1 MSINIA
7 SEIVHFAGH
16 IAGSPTPAAGTIYLA
31 SNADRC
37 SVSSVWACVSVRGL
51 LWAVCLASGTVCA
64 AACRVQ
70 SVRVRWEVQGA
81 TGGVYSRR
89 PAPPGQPFNHRK
101 NKKGSKKLPYPLLSI
116 SKIPRKNKKTP
127 TKGLRSVLY
136 LPYKP

>member
-70 SVRVRWEVQGA
+70 SVRVRWGFGLHRRGIWDEPGVGQVSPA
-81 TGGVYSRR
+81 TTE
-89 PAPPGQPFNHRK
+89 
-101 NKKGSKKLPYPLLSI
+101 
-116 SKIPRKNKKTP
+116 KIKKTHP
-127 TKGLRSVLY
+127 TFTNQNPPDCASLQKFQKIQKGPFRSLDCAIIS
-136 LPYKP
+136 